1 MTFIESLQKHNDFEV
16 LYKNSSPFMKLL
28 GKILFFN
35 KTFMTR
41 YTTTIG
47 NKIYVPNEKYLTS
60 NRWLAEE
67 IIAHEYVHVVDCKR
81 YGPVR
86 FAMLYLFP
94 QVLALLA
101 LLTIPAA
108 FLISWWAL
116 LFLLFLLCAAP
127 LPAYW
132 RRNFELRGYTM
143 SLFVIAQQMVKNRKP
158 FPDQEIKEELLKTA
172 ETIDRIYFRGSAYYF
187 MWPFGV
193 MPYFE
198 KQIDQIISGD
208 ISETDEVF
216 VHVMDA
222 LKQD

>member
-1 MTFIESLQKHNDFEV
+1 
-16 LYKNSSPFMKLL
+16 MKAL
-28 GKILFFN
+28 GKVLFFN
-35 KTFMTR
+35 KSFMTR

-60 NRWLAEE
+60 NKWLAEE
-67 IIAHEYVHVVDCKR
+67 IIAHEYVHVVDSKR
-81 YGPVR
+81 YGFVR
-86 FAMLYLFP
+86 FAFMYLFP
-94 QVLALLA
+94 QILALLA
-101 LLTIPAA
+101 LLAIPAA
-108 FLISWWAL
+108 FFMSWVAL
-116 LFLLFLLCAAP
+116 VFLLFLLLAMP

-132 RRNFELRGYTM
+132 RRQFELRGYTM
-143 SLFVIAQQMVKNRKP
+143 SLFVIANQMEKNRKP
-158 FPDQEIKEELLKTA
+158 FSDREIKEELLKTA

-193 MPYFE
+193 MPVFE

-216 VHVMDA
+216 VHVADA